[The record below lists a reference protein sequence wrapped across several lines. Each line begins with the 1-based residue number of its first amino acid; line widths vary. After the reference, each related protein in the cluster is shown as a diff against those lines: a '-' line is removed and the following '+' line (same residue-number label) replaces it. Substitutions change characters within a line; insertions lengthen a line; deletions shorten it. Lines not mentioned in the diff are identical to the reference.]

1 MNDFRQNILDD
12 AIARLQSLQKKLKD
26 NFSVAARREAFQV
39 IHSTKGLSQTFGFRN
54 AAQIAEKLETF
65 LNNSKPDA
73 PGAEVFLS
81 EGIGLLIDSLK
92 NTSFRLP
99 ADFAKKISRQSSS
112 SVSQIFFTQIPL
124 KLWKKLSENEKKK
137 IISAYRIEKNIYSA
151 LLEFEKTDF
160 ARCYTAFQ
168 QKILQDGEII
178 ALLPDNQ
185 FNNSEKLKFLVLF
198 FNSRSLEKN
207 IQDTAEF
214 APQITSYS
222 LSAQSLSKEW
232 LTILLQFVEYHEKT
246 AKRLKKKVGLTTLTN
261 DVKISEESSKTVFE
275 ILLHLVRNALAH
287 AFSKTGEIEVLF
299 LADEKELFLEFAD
312 NGKGIDLEQ
321 VKQLAIERQIVPGN
335 ADLIDQQILEL
346 IFVPEFSTARKV
358 SAIAGRGVGLDIVKT
373 AVQKLNGKISV
384 KSRKDYGTKFEILL
398 PTVL

>member
-1 MNDFRQNILDD
+1 
-12 AIARLQSLQKKLKD
+12 
-26 NFSVAARREAFQV
+26 
-39 IHSTKGLSQTFGFRN
+39 
-54 AAQIAEKLETF
+54 
-65 LNNSKPDA
+65 
-73 PGAEVFLS
+73 
-81 EGIGLLIDSLK
+81 
-92 NTSFRLP
+92 
-99 ADFAKKISRQSSS
+99 
-112 SVSQIFFTQIPL
+112 
-124 KLWKKLSENEKKK
+124 
-137 IISAYRIEKNIYSA
+137 

-185 FNNSEKLKFLVLF
+185 FDNSEKLKFLVLF